1 VHSGNKGVIVAL
13 PDTCR
18 KQQQLREVMHKVV
31 SRGLVPRV
39 LELHRRG
46 ESGQGL
52 VEYALILIMVSI
64 VAILILISM
73 GSQLNHMFSNV
84 VTALNP

>member
-1 VHSGNKGVIVAL
+1 
-13 PDTCR
+13 
-18 KQQQLREVMHKVV
+18 MHNVF
-31 SRGLVPRV
+31 SRGVKPRA
-39 LELHRRG
+39 LKRHRQR

-73 GSQLNHMFSNV
+73 GAQLNNMFSDV
-84 VTALNP
+84 VGVLHP

>member
-1 VHSGNKGVIVAL
+1 
-13 PDTCR
+13 
-18 KQQQLREVMHKVV
+18 
-31 SRGLVPRV
+31 V
-39 LELHRRG
+39 LERHRRG

-52 VEYALILIMVSI
+52 VEYAPILIMVSI

>member
-1 VHSGNKGVIVAL
+1 
-13 PDTCR
+13 
-18 KQQQLREVMHKVV
+18 M
-31 SRGLVPRV
+31 PRV
-39 LELHRRG
+39 LRRNRRG

-73 GSQLNHMFSNV
+73 GSQLNRMFSNV
-84 VTALNP
+84 VTALHP

>member
-1 VHSGNKGVIVAL
+1 
-13 PDTCR
+13 
-18 KQQQLREVMHKVV
+18 MHKVV

-39 LELHRRG
+39 LERHRRG

>member
-1 VHSGNKGVIVAL
+1 MHSVF
-13 PDTCR
+13 
-18 KQQQLREVMHKVV
+18 
-31 SRGLVPRV
+31 SRGVEPRV
-39 LELHRRG
+39 LERRRRG

-73 GSQLNHMFSNV
+73 GDQLNHMFSNV
-84 VTALNP
+84 VAVLHP

>member
-1 VHSGNKGVIVAL
+1 
-13 PDTCR
+13 
-18 KQQQLREVMHKVV
+18 MHTVV
-31 SRGLVPRV
+31 SRGSVPRV
-39 LELHRRG
+39 LQRHRRG

-84 VTALNP
+84 VTILHP

>member
-1 VHSGNKGVIVAL
+1 
-13 PDTCR
+13 
-18 KQQQLREVMHKVV
+18 MHKVV
-31 SRGLVPRV
+31 SRGSVPRV
-39 LELHRRG
+39 LKRHRHG

-64 VAILILISM
+64 VAIFILISM

-84 VTALNP
+84 VTILHP